1 MIKGTKT
8 IAEYAI
14 RRWLENQRFEMS
26 AFTLN
31 MDGNRGVLRDRNGDS
46 MMLVYDRT
54 THEVYVE
61 E

>member
-31 MDGNRGVLRDRNGDS
+31 MDGNRGVLRDRNGES
-46 MMLVYDRT
+46 MTLVYNGATR
-54 THEVYVE
+54 EVYVDE
-61 E
+61 

>member
-1 MIKGTKT
+1 MIKGARS

-26 AFTLN
+26 AFTLD

-46 MMLVYDRT
+46 MTLVYDGAS
-54 THEVYVE
+54 HEVYAE

>member
-1 MIKGTKT
+1 MIKGARS
-8 IAEYAI
+8 IAKYTI

-26 AFTLN
+26 AFTLD

>member
-1 MIKGTKT
+1 MIKGARS
-8 IAEYAI
+8 IAEYTI

-26 AFTLN
+26 AFTLD

>member
-14 RRWLENQRFEMS
+14 RRWLENQQFEMS
-26 AFTLN
+26 AFTLD
-31 MDGNRGVLRDRNGDS
+31 MDGSRGVLRDRNGDS
-46 MMLVYDRT
+46 MTLVYDGAC
-54 THEVYVE
+54 HEVYVE

>member
-31 MDGNRGVLRDRNGDS
+31 MDGNRGVIRDRNGDS
-46 MMLVYDRT
+46 MMLVYNGATR
-54 THEVYVE
+54 EVYVDE
-61 E
+61 